1 MKLKCLVILFALFL
15 FALILAGC
23 GGSATQN
30 SNDTA
35 ASASP
40 EATVQSSPVSEFE
53 KDMQFIRNGQFT
65 YVWIF
70 SRKDG
75 KPLEPMDSIFLKMN
89 APQVVDWVTTD
100 GGKKVIAGTNF
111 NLEEGN
117 LELLKRKYVVEDYTG
132 K

>member
-1 MKLKCLVILFALFL
+1 MKIKYLLILLALC
-15 FALILAGC
+15 LAGC
-23 GGSATQN
+23 GQSSTQN
-30 SNDTA
+30 STETT

-40 EATVQSSPVSEFE
+40 YPSVQSTPQSEFE
-53 KDMQFIRNGQFT
+53 KDLQFIRNGQFT

-75 KPLEPMDSIFLKMN
+75 KALDPGDSIFLKAN

-100 GGKKVIAGTNF
+100 GGRKVIAGTNF
-111 NLEEGN
+111 DLEEGN
-117 LELLKRKYVVEDYTG
+117 LELLKRRYNVEDYTG